1 MIVFAIGFFVT
12 SDAFAQSVCCL
23 EISTN
28 RSVYDQGDTVTLNL
42 ALEGIATSEW
52 RSNNPVSWTITSYYV
67 PAVSST
73 TFANGTST
81 QAIPAHY
88 NVVAQGNTVL
98 NPQGNDMLKA
108 NTAFSTNNW
117 NWSGQYTITAT
128 QGSNVA
134 TTTVLLQ
141 SNTPVPSVPIAQS
154 SADTS
159 AMCCLG
165 VGTGDIQ
172 YWINDP
178 DTNVINGK
186 GYNVQDRGKA
196 PRVSFGMEGYATS
209 EWRANNNAI
218 IQIFDSEQNLLA
230 SEEAGFNAPN
240 SNNIMTGYYQ
250 FSDNALNHA
259 TTSGVYTA
267 SVTIG
272 TLQGTENFFF
282 HADCIAYCDGNSPDW
297 RVVKPTSSS
306 TTTTTPE
313 PEPEATP
320 EPEQT
325 TTTTTTTTE
334 ETIPDWVR
342 NIFIWYAN
350 EQISESDLIN
360 AIEFL
365 VNQGII
371 NIDS

>member
-1 MIVFAIGFFVT
+1 LVIFTIGFFAT

-23 EISTN
+23 EVSTN
-28 RSVYDQGDTVTLNL
+28 RSTYDQGDTVTLNL
-42 ALEGIATSEW
+42 ELEGIANSDW
-52 RSNNPVSWTITSYYV
+52 RSNNPVSWTITSYYHT
-67 PAVSST
+67 SNST
-73 TFANGTST
+73 
-81 QAIPAHY
+81 Y
-88 NVVAQGNTVL
+88 NIVAQGDTVL
-98 NPQGNDMLKA
+98 NQQGNDMLKA
-108 NTAFSTNNW
+108 STAFNTNNW
-117 NWSGQYTITAT
+117 DWSGQYTITA
-128 QGSNVA
+128 NVA
-134 TTTVLLQ
+134 SYETTTTVLLK

-165 VGTGDIQ
+165 VGTGHEQ

-178 DTNVINGK
+178 DTDVINGK
-186 GYNVQDRGKA
+186 GYNASDRGKA

-240 SNNIMTGYYQ
+240 SQNIMTGYYQ

-282 HADCIAYCDGNSPDW
+282 HADCIAYCDGNDPDW
-297 RVVKPTSSS
+297 RVVKPSSSS

-325 TTTTTTTTE
+325 TTTTTTTTTTE
-334 ETIPDWVR
+334 EAIPDWVR

-350 EQISESDLIN
+350 EQISESELIG

-371 NIDS
+371 NLE